1 MTYYLLMLRDHSD
14 RWSTFSP
21 EEQQAVIQRFNAWN
35 DKLRAQERFVSAGKL
50 TQDRGTTVR
59 GKGDEAVVDGP
70 YSEAKEAI
78 GGFFLVRAESAAEA
92 AEIAKDCPIISYG
105 GSVEVREMAALIGVE
120 GRID

>member
-1 MTYYLLMLRDHSD
+1 MTYYLLMLRDHED
-14 RWSTFSP
+14 RWVHFSP

-35 DKLRAQERFVSAGKL
+35 DKLRATEQFVSAGKL

-59 GKGDEAVVDGP
+59 GNDDEAVVDGP

-78 GGFFLVRAESAAEA
+78 GGFFLVRAESAEEA
-92 AEIAKDCPIISYG
+92 AQIAKGCPVITYG
-105 GSVEVREMAALIGVE
+105 GSVEVREMAVLLGAE

>member
-1 MTYYLLMLRDHSD
+1 MTYYLLMLRDHED
-14 RWSTFSP
+14 RWAHFSP

-35 DKLRAQERFVSAGKL
+35 DKLRAEERFVSAGKL
-50 TQDRGTTVR
+50 TQDRGSTVR
-59 GKGDEAVVDGP
+59 GKGEEAVVDGP

-78 GGFFLVRAESAAEA
+78 GGFFLVRAESAAKA
-92 AEIAKDCPIISYG
+92 AEIAKGCPVITYG